1 MSEPQKFDKYFE
13 EKIIES
19 MMVDPVFAE
28 QMMDVLQ
35 LNYLDLSYTTRIAHL
50 LMDYYREYEVLPS
63 VNLIENILNTKEKD
77 EALRS
82 QCLGFLNQMKKKTDF
97 NDLEYV
103 KDRSLQ
109 FFRVRNLFNVLM
121 DEVMPRLERAE
132 QDDGSLLEEILPIV
146 QRAVSKGT
154 ERNVG
159 YDYME
164 DENARFLEENFG
176 KVPTPWDYF
185 NEMLGGGWG
194 NGRLITAIGSS
205 GAGKSHLCVNAGV
218 GALQTPK
225 EDGSGRVVVHYTL
238 ELSDL
243 EVARRYDARFCGV
256 EIDDVPTSKEK
267 ILHTLKTNL
276 PPGAKLIIKAYPMKS
291 ASIVTIKNHLAQL
304 RIQGVVPDF
313 IVIDYGDLLKPCTD
327 NKERRHNLESI
338 WIDMKSLAQTM
349 NIPVFTV
356 TQTNRGGYNS
366 DIITPD
372 QVSEDFSKI
381 MHSDIIFTIARNMEQ
396 KVLGI
401 GKVYVAKNRQGKDGQ
416 ILCYRIDTGKCFAD
430 IVEMSEDIE
439 AEIATAEMN
448 SEKSKQQSVVDKLK
462 IALSKKEK

>member
-1 MSEPQKFDKYFE
+1 MSDVQKFDKHFE
-13 EKIIES
+13 EKLIQS
-19 MMVDPVFAE
+19 MMVDSLFAE
-28 QMMDVLQ
+28 QMMDVLE
-35 LNYLDLSYTTRIAHL
+35 LKYLDLSYTTRIARL
-50 LMDYYREYEVLPS
+50 LSEYYRKYEVMPS
-63 VNLIENILNTKEKD
+63 VNLIEGILNNEEKD
-77 EALRS
+77 EALLT
-82 QCLGFLNQMKKKTDF
+82 QCLGFLSQTKKKTDF

-103 KDRSLQ
+103 KDKSLQ
-109 FFRVRNLFNVLM
+109 FFRVKNLLNVL
-121 DEVMPRLERAE
+121 DQEIMPKLERAE
-132 QDDGSLLEEILPIV
+132 EGGEDLLEEILPII

-159 YDYME
+159 YDYMN

-176 KVPTPWDYF
+176 KVPTPWEYF

-205 GAGKSHLCVNAGV
+205 GAGKSHVCVNVGV
-218 GALQTPK
+218 GGLQTPK

-243 EVARRYDARFCGV
+243 EVARRYDARLVGV
-256 EIDDVPTSKEK
+256 EIDDVPNSKEK
-267 ILHTLKTNL
+267 ILRTLKTNL

-291 ASIVTIKNHLAQL
+291 ASITTIKNHLAQL
-304 RIQGVVPDF
+304 KIQGVVPDM

-396 KVLGI
+396 KILGI

-416 ILCYRIDTGKCFAD
+416 ILCYRIDTGKCYVD
-430 IVEMSEDIE
+430 ILEMNEEIE
-439 AEIATAEMN
+439 AEIQTAEMN
-448 SEKSKQQSVVDKLK
+448 AEKSKQQSVASQLR
-462 IALSKKEK
+462 ARLAKKE